1 MQPPSQYT
9 TSGALMLASGVLNVL
24 ISAGILIGLL
34 LSIVGLCVAPIWVA
48 TLAVGIVEIVVGGIA
63 LGGRPVPRIL
73 GASVGG
79 LVAAVCC
86 GNLIGMVLE
95 IVALAM
101 LGQPDVRGYLQTE
114 GARPALPPPGQGE
127 RSSYGD
133 GVDPA
138 AQRGP
143 ADFRPPP
150 RRHVGTA
157 WSWTGDL
164 PLAQKEET

>member
-73 GASVGG
+73 
-79 LVAAVCC
+79 
-86 GNLIGMVLE
+86 
-95 IVALAM
+95 AM

-138 AQRGP
+138 AHRGP